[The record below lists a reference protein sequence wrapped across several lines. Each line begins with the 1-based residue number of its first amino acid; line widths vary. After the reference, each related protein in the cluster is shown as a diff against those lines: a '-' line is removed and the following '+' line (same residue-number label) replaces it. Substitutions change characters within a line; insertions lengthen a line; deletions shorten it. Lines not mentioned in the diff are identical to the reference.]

1 LISGDQTGFIS
12 GRNISENTRL
22 IYDIM
27 NYTQIK
33 DIPGMILLIDFEK
46 AFDTV
51 SWDYLRRVLKF
62 FNFSESIIKWIM
74 VFYQNI
80 ITTINQGGNL
90 SRWFN
95 NGRGCRQGDP
105 ISPYLFLL
113 CVEILAIKLKGNKKI
128 KGIKVGNIIHLIS
141 QFADDTSLF
150 LDGSKTSLEA
160 TLEDLKDF
168 KDMSGLT
175 VNYSKSQVVWI
186 GSKRYSVERLVD
198 DKELVWGNNKFQV
211 HGVEFD
217 VNLDEIL
224 KMNFDKKF
232 IAIKIF

>member
-1 LISGDQTGFIS
+1 
-12 GRNISENTRL
+12 
-22 IYDIM
+22 M
-27 NYTQIK
+27 
-33 DIPGMILLIDFEK
+33 
-46 AFDTV
+46 
-51 SWDYLRRVLKF
+51 
-62 FNFSESIIKWIM
+62 
-74 VFYQNI
+74 
-80 ITTINQGGNL
+80 

-113 CVEILAIKLKGNKKI
+113 CVEILAIKLKGNEKI

-150 LDGSKTSLEA
+150 LDGSKTSLQA

-198 DKELVWGNNKFQV
+198 DKELVWGNNRFQV
-211 HGVEFD
+211 LGVEFD

-224 KMNFDKKF
+224 KINFDKKNYCHKKSF
-232 IAIKIF
+232 KTLGKTKSYPCWAYNSNKIFSNFKTSTFVYFITKPIQRYYR